1 MEANDAMQLDQRVPE
16 PELMEDPDQAAAY
29 SGADFA
35 EAHDSLVN
43 DLVGRFPDLRSH
55 ACRIVDLGCGP
66 ADVTVRLA
74 LALPAATVVG
84 VDAGPVMLALG
95 EQRVRRVGLEDRV
108 SFVRARLSPT
118 LSNGLEPF
126 DVVVANSVLHHLRD
140 PDDLWTAVA
149 ALGRGGAAVHVADLV
164 RPMDTAAVDALVTR
178 YASSEPL
185 VLREDFARSLAAAY
199 RPEEIVAQLDRAGL
213 GAHLQIEV
221 VSDRHLVVWGRLPV

>member
-1 MEANDAMQLDQRVPE
+1 M
-16 PELMEDPDQAAAY
+16 
-29 SGADFA
+29 
-35 EAHDSLVN
+35 
-43 DLVGRFPDLRSH
+43 
-55 ACRIVDLGCGP
+55 
-66 ADVTVRLA
+66 
-74 LALPAATVVG
+74 
-84 VDAGPVMLALG
+84 
-95 EQRVRRVGLEDRV
+95 
-108 SFVRARLSPT
+108 
-118 LSNGLEPF
+118 SNGLEPF

-164 RPMDTAAVDALVTR
+164 RPMDTAAVHALVTR

-221 VSDRHLVVWGRLPV
+221 VSDRHLVVWGRLPA

>member
-1 MEANDAMQLDQRVPE
+1 MQLDQRVPE

-35 EAHDSLVN
+35 DAHDSLVN
-43 DLVGRFPDLRSH
+43 DLLRRFPDLGSH
-55 ACRIVDLGCGP
+55 GCRLVDLGCGP

-74 LALPAATVVG
+74 RALPAATVVG
-84 VDAGPVMLALG
+84 VDAGPVMLALA

-108 SFVRARLSPT
+108 TLVRARLSPT
-118 LSNGLEPF
+118 LSDALGPF

-140 PDDLWTAVA
+140 PDDLWTAVG
-149 ALGRGGAAVHVADLV
+149 ALGREGAVVHVADLV
-164 RPMDTAAVDALVTR
+164 RPADSLAVDALVAR
-178 YASSEPL
+178 YASTEPS

-199 RPEEIVAQLDRAGL
+199 RPEEIAAQLERVGL